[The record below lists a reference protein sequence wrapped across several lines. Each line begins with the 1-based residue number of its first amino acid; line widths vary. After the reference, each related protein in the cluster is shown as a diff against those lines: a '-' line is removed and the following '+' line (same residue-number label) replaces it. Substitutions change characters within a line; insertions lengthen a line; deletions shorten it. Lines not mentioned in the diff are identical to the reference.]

1 MKEKFAEFLLKR
13 IGTKVGEVRDA
24 ASFEEMTII
33 LDDIDVY
40 LDTLKDIVIEAVK
53 LWEFGILKEC
63 LNI

>member
-53 LWEFGILKEC
+53 L
-63 LNI
+63 